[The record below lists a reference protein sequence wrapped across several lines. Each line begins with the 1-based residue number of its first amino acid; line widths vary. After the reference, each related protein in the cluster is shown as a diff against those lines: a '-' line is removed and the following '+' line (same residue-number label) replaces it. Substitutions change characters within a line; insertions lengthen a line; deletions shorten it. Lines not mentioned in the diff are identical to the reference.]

1 MIPPVVP
8 ATFLSDHPDAVLA
21 DVRYTLADG
30 SQPDAYANGHLPES
44 RNIRVTA
51 IIGGKG

>member
-1 MIPPVVP
+1 VP
-8 ATFLSDHPDAVLA
+8 NQLRWLLARFLRRAVPNMRVLA
-21 DVRYTLADG
+21 NSEV
-30 SQPDAYANGHLPES
+30 PES